1 MPFAY
6 ILSPYTSKCEI
17 EMNLRAHMVACGIA
31 ELMEKFEFKTYT
43 FFSPIVHYHQV
54 AIRSMA
60 LPRDV
65 DYWWD
70 INLPFMELASHAI
83 VFQMP
88 GWKESKGIKKEL
100 NWFETN
106 TSTTPE
112 IIFYNTNWEK
122 F

>member
-1 MPFAY
+1 MSFTY
-6 ILSPYTSKCEI
+6 VLSPYTSKCEI
-17 EMNLRAHMVACGIA
+17 EMNLRAHMTACGIA
-31 ELMEKFEFKTYT
+31 ELMEKCDFRSYT

-54 AIRSMA
+54 AMRSA
-60 LPRDV
+60 TLPRDI
-65 DYWWD
+65 DFWWN
-70 INLPFMELASHAI
+70 INLPYMKLATHVV

-100 NWFETN
+100 EWFN
-106 TSTTPE
+106 TVINPNPE